1 MSELDALSFEDAL
14 RELDLLVE
22 RLEGEELPLEEA
34 IALFERGQLLLARC
48 QQQLAAAELKVRQL
62 TVEDF

>member
-1 MSELDALSFEDAL
+1 MSEVADLTFEEAL

-34 IALFERGQLLLARC
+34 IALFERGQTLLTRC
-48 QQQLAAAELKVRQL
+48 QEQLAAAELKVQQL
-62 TVEDF
+62 TVEDI